1 MISTIIAC
9 AGRLRWLYIAH
20 YCKEAVIRTV
30 ISTIAMNIL
39 VYISCVLAA
48 AEFAGKLLETFIII
62 YLDICILY
70 QSYLIVHSNL
80 TSGFTRII

>member
-20 YCKEAVIRTV
+20 YCKEAVIRAV

-48 AEFAGKLLETFIII
+48 AEFAGKLETFIII

-70 QSYLIVHSNL
+70 QSYLIVDSNL